1 VRPGHLLPTLVA
13 LASLAFPAGAMA
25 DDFQQIFGDYKSD
38 GQINGCYR
46 PDQIHNAG
54 RDIPPDIEQY
64 APGFGDA
71 LSSAG
76 TRCGS
81 GAVPESEPDEEPA
94 LVSAGTGPGGPDIER
109 EKAVREPPAPRVAP
123 PPVPTELVAPQLSP
137 AAASV
142 SSDTPGAL
150 IALLVAAA
158 SRWRSRSRGP
168 SRGSWDGA
176 RSASRNRSLRRFSR
190 CGTVFRPVAETTRS
204 YP

>member
-1 VRPGHLLPTLVA
+1 VRPGPVLPILVA
-13 LASLAFPAGAMA
+13 LASLAFPALAMA

-150 IALLVAAA
+150 IALLVAAGIA
-158 SRWRSRSRGP
+158 VALAFAWTVAWFMGWSPERITKPLSAAFQSV
-168 SRGSWDGA
+168 WDRLSPG
-176 RSASRNRSLRRFSR
+176 R
-190 CGTVFRPVAETTRS
+190 
-204 YP
+204 